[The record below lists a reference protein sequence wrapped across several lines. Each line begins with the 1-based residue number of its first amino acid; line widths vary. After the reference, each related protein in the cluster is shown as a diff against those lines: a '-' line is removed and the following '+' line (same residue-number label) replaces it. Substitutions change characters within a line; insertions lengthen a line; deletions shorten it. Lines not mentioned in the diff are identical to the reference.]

1 METTIMNVLDSVKG
15 SADEITHS
23 LREFGR
29 GDMRKGVEN
38 IYNIGFTNGYG
49 NGYEAGYCK
58 CCTDNI
64 IKFGIPALVVSCL
77 GFQTIKYIKFKQKIS
92 KATDGETE

>member
-1 METTIMNVLDSVKG
+1 METTIMDVLDSVKC

-38 IYNIGFTNGYG
+38 IYSIGFV
-49 NGYEAGYCK
+49 NGYEEGYVK
-58 CCTDNI
+58 CCTDI
-64 IKFGIPALVVSCL
+64 MKFGIPAFVIGRL